1 MGVMIF
7 RLVSH
12 ADERS
17 TSELLERLR
26 RGGLSLY
33 PVFRDGFQW
42 YATSSLDPAS
52 REVIEQSALVD
63 SKVETT
69 AGYQLTSRCFQPE
82 NTVVSF
88 GDLSFG
94 DGSIQIIA
102 GPCAVESRDLA
113 FTTAGIL
120 RKEGLLF
127 FRGGLFKPRT
137 SPYSFQGLGERGIP
151 ILREL
156 KERFG
161 LRIVVEVLDE
171 RSLELLEPVA
181 DLMQVGSRNMQN
193 FALLKILGGA
203 RKPILLKR
211 GMAATIEELL
221 LAAEYI
227 AAHGNPR
234 IILCER
240 GIRTAA
246 THSRNTLDLS
256 VIPILKQETHLP
268 VIVDPSHGT
277 GRDNLVRP
285 MARAAVAAGADGVMV
300 EVHPA
305 PAQALSDGYQ
315 SITPGELHLLVDDLQ
330 RISAAMGTQ
339 LGKKQ

>member
-7 RLVSH
+7 RLASD

-17 TSELLERLR
+17 TAELFAQLR
-26 RGGLSLY
+26 HEGLSLY
-33 PVFRDGFQW
+33 PVLRDGVQW
-42 YATSSLDPAS
+42 YATSTLDPGS
-52 REVIEQSALVD
+52 REKLQHSSLVT
-63 SKVETT
+63 SWFETP
-69 AGYQLTSRCFQPE
+69 AGYQLTSRSFQSA

-88 GDLSFG
+88 DDLSFG
-94 DGSIQIIA
+94 DGSVQVIA
-102 GPCAVESRDLA
+102 GPCAVESLELA
-113 FTTAGIL
+113 VQMAGIL
-120 RKEGLLF
+120 RSEGLVF

-151 ILREL
+151 ILKEI

-227 AAHGNPR
+227 AVHGNPR

-285 MARAAVAAGADGVMV
+285 MARAAIAAGADGVMV
-300 EVHPA
+300 EVHPE
-305 PAQALSDGYQ
+305 PSHALSDGYQ
-315 SITPGELHLLVDDLQ
+315 SITPDELHLLVDELQ
-330 RISAAMGTQ
+330 KISAAMGTT
-339 LGKKQ
+339 LGKRP

>member
-1 MGVMIF
+1 MIF
-7 RLVSH
+7 RLASN

-17 TSELLERLR
+17 TTELLAQLR
-26 RGGLSLY
+26 QGGLSLY
-33 PVFRDGFQW
+33 PIIREGVQW
-42 YATSSLDPAS
+42 FATSAPDPGS
-52 REVIEQSALVD
+52 RELLQRSPLVA
-63 SKVETT
+63 SWFETP
-69 AGYQLTSRCFQPE
+69 AGYQLTSRSFQPA
-82 NTVVSF
+82 NTIVSF

-94 DGSIQIIA
+94 DGSVQVIA
-102 GPCAVESRDLA
+102 GPCAVESSDLA
-113 FTTAGIL
+113 FRMAGIL
-120 RKEGLLF
+120 QKEGLVF

-227 AAHGNPR
+227 AVHGNPR

-285 MARAAVAAGADGVMV
+285 MARAAIAAGADGVMV
-300 EVHPA
+300 EVHPE
-305 PAQALSDGYQ
+305 PARALSDGYQ
-315 SITPGELHLLVDDLQ
+315 SITPNELHLLVDDLQ
-330 RISAAMGTQ
+330 RISTAMGTN
-339 LGKKQ
+339 LGKKTVTP

>member
-1 MGVMIF
+1 MIF
-7 RLVSH
+7 RLSSQ

-17 TSELLERLR
+17 TTELFERLR
-26 RGGLSLY
+26 QGGISIY
-33 PVFRDGFQW
+33 PIQRDGVQW
-42 YATSSLDPAS
+42 YATSTLDPGS
-52 REVIEQSALVD
+52 REVLQGSALVAT
-63 SKVETT
+63 KFETP
-69 AGYQLTSRCFQPE
+69 AGYQLTSRSFQPE

-102 GPCAVESRDLA
+102 GPCAVESKDLA
-113 FTTAGIL
+113 FTMAGIL
-120 RKEGLLF
+120 RSEGLLF

-137 SPYSFQGLGERGIP
+137 SPYSFQGLGEKGIP

-171 RSLELLEPVA
+171 RNLELLEPVA
-181 DLMQVGSRNMQN
+181 DLIQVGSRNMQN
-193 FALLKILGGA
+193 FALLKLMGGA

-227 AAHGNPR
+227 AVHGNPR

-285 MARAAVAAGADGVMV
+285 MARAAIAAGADGVMV
-300 EVHPA
+300 EVHPD

-315 SITPGELHLLVDDLQ
+315 SITPEELHFLVGDLD
-330 RISAAMGTQ
+330 RISAAMGTK
-339 LGKKQ
+339 LSKKQ